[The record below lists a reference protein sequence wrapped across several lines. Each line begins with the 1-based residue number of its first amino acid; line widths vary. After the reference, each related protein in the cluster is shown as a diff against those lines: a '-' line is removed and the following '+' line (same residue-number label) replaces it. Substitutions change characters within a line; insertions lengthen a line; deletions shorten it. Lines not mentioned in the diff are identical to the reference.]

1 MCTGRSCGKLKG
13 WGRGVAEGFIGMEQY
28 SENLER
34 FYKDLSNAGLRDA
47 LYAAAEIF
55 RKEFEA
61 RTPVVSGQAQRH
73 AIIYQRQK
81 KGYAIA
87 AEELALL
94 VGYEKKHAY
103 YMYWYEYGTSKQPAR
118 PFMRQAY
125 DSVYETAYQAAEN
138 ALKNGIG

>member
-1 MCTGRSCGKLKG
+1 
-13 WGRGVAEGFIGMEQY
+13 VAEGFIGME
-28 SENLER
+28 EFRTNLRKVYE
-34 FYKDLSNAGLRDA
+34 DLSGPGLRDA
-47 LYAAAEIF
+47 LFAAAEVF
-55 RKEFEA
+55 RSEIEA
-61 RTPVVSGQAQRH
+61 RTPVDTGQAQRNV
-73 AIIYQRQK
+73 IVYQRK
-81 KGYAIA
+81 TKGYAIT

-138 ALKNGIG
+138 ALKNRIG